1 MAQALDEAKIKKAA
15 RNSIPISIKTY
26 TLPHE
31 TEIYMEEILRVFLDE
46 FGQSHLKDRI
56 AYCLKELAV
65 NAKKANTKRVYF
77 KEKNLDINN
86 EEDYK
91 KGMETFKSDTLNNIN
106 HYLQLQK
113 EAGLY
118 IKVIYRALNNNLILK
133 IINNSEISQKE
144 QIRVYD
150 RIARSRAFESMEE
163 ALTTV
168 LDDSEGAGLG
178 IVILVLML
186 KKIGINEDAFDID
199 VENGETIAKI
209 EVPFSKVHMENIS
222 ELSAEIVREIE
233 ELPQFPDNIVY
244 LQKLIHDPDSE
255 FTDIARQISMDP
267 SLIAD
272 LLKIVNSAQFM
283 LPKRVDNIVEAV
295 KLLGL
300 RGLTNLLYSYG
311 TQKILDQS
319 QKWLWKHSNKTA
331 FYAYNIA
338 KNFKRNKR
346 DLLDDAY
353 VGGILHD
360 MGKIIFSDVHPEL
373 LEKINNFCSN
383 RDLPKDL
390 FEDFAAGLNHAEIG
404 GLIAEKWNFPQ
415 SLIESIKYHHEPI
428 RCSKEYKDVVYTVYL
443 ANALCNLEDDE
454 ITYEQ
459 IESEVLRDFGITS
472 ENQLMTMSKRLSDA
486 FEREQTRQEKY

>member
-1 MAQALDEAKIKKAA
+1 M
-15 RNSIPISIKTY
+15 
-26 TLPHE
+26 
-31 TEIYMEEILRVFLDE
+31 
-46 FGQSHLKDRI
+46 
-56 AYCLKELAV
+56 
-65 NAKKANTKRVYF
+65 YF
-77 KEKNLDINN
+77 KEKNLDIDN

-91 KGMETFKSDTLNNIN
+91 IGMKTFKSDTLNNID
-106 HYLQLQK
+106 HYLELQK

-118 IKVIYRALNNNLILK
+118 IKVVFRAVNNTFTLS

-150 RIARSRAFESMEE
+150 RIARSRAFETMEE

-186 KKIGINEDAFDID
+186 KKIGLSEDAFDID

-222 ELSAEIVREIE
+222 ELSAEIVKEIE

-255 FTDIARQISMDP
+255 IADIARQISMDP

-272 LLKIVNSAQFM
+272 LLKVVNSAQFM

-319 QKWLWKHSNKTA
+319 QKWLWDHSYKTA
-331 FYAYNIA
+331 FLPTTLQRTSNA
-338 KNFKRNKR
+338 K
-346 DLLDDAY
+346 
-353 VGGILHD
+353 
-360 MGKIIFSDVHPEL
+360 
-373 LEKINNFCSN
+373 
-383 RDLPKDL
+383 
-390 FEDFAAGLNHAEIG
+390 
-404 GLIAEKWNFPQ
+404 
-415 SLIESIKYHHEPI
+415 
-428 RCSKEYKDVVYTVYL
+428 
-443 ANALCNLEDDE
+443 
-454 ITYEQ
+454 
-459 IESEVLRDFGITS
+459 
-472 ENQLMTMSKRLSDA
+472 
-486 FEREQTRQEKY
+486 ERSPR

>member
-1 MAQALDEAKIKKAA
+1 MTKTLDKEKVKKAA

-31 TEIYMEEILRVFLDE
+31 TEIYLEEVLKVFLEE
-46 FGQSHLKDRI
+46 FGQDHLKDRL
-56 AYCLKELAV
+56 AYCMKELAV

-77 KEKNLDINN
+77 KEKNLNIDN

-91 KGMETFKSDTLNNIN
+91 TGMKTFKSDTLNNID
-106 HYLQLQK
+106 HYLELQK
-113 EAGLY
+113 QAGLY
-118 IKVIYRALNNNLILK
+118 IKIIFRAINNTFTLK
-133 IINNSEISQKE
+133 ITNNSEISQKE

-150 RIARSRAFESMEE
+150 RIARSRAFETMEE

-186 KKIGINEDAFDID
+186 KKIGLNEDAFDID
-199 VENGETIAKI
+199 IENGETVARI
-209 EVPFSKVHMENIS
+209 EVPFSKVHLENIS
-222 ELSAEIVREIE
+222 ELSAEIVKEID

-255 FTDIARQISMDP
+255 IADIARQISMDP

-272 LLKIVNSAQFM
+272 LLKVVNSAQFM

-319 QKWLWKHSNKTA
+319 QRWLWDHSYKAA
-331 FYAYNIA
+331 FYAYNLA
-338 KNFKRNKR
+338 KNFKQKHK

-360 MGKIIFSDVHPEL
+360 MGKIIFSDVHPDL
-373 LEKINNFCSN
+373 LEKIHNFCN
-383 RDLPKDL
+383 RRELPKDM

-404 GLIAEKWNFPQ
+404 SMIAEKWNFPL
-415 SLIESIKYHHEPI
+415 SLIESIKYHHEPLI
-428 RCSKEYKDVVYTVYL
+428 CNPEYKDVVYTVYL
-443 ANALCNLEDDE
+443 ANALVNLEEDE
-454 ITYEQ
+454 LTYEQ
-459 IESEVLRDFGITS
+459 LEFEVLRDFGITS
-472 ENQLMTMSKRLSDA
+472 EAQIMQILQRLSDA
-486 FEREQTRQEKY
+486 FDREKEIQER